1 MPAYH
6 SNNNSVENVRVINGI
21 PLLPLLTKTR
31 GPAPYADPSM
41 TTDAVDEA
49 LELFR
54 PNSFFKNFE
63 IKGHGDRLLIYI
75 ILYISQSLNKLKA
88 TTSPGEAAKTLYSLA
103 VGQVTIPAD
112 ASFPLHSMYPGVV
125 DKAESDMLRQYLLQV
140 RQEVATRL
148 VGLVYRDETGQP
160 AQQPSKWWLCFQKRH
175 FMGKVMH

>member
-6 SNNNSVENVRVINGI
+6 SNYNSVDNVRVINGI
-21 PLLPLLTKTR
+21 PLLPLVTKTR

-41 TTDAVDEA
+41 THDVVDEA

-63 IKGHGDRLLIYI
+63 IKGPGDRLLIYI

-88 TTSPGEAAKTLYSLA
+88 TTSQGEATKALYTLA

-112 ASFPLHSMYPGVV
+112 ASFPLHTMYPGVA
-125 DKAESDMLRQYLLQV
+125 DKAESDLLRQYLLQV
-140 RQEVATRL
+140 RQEVAARL
-148 VGLVYRDETGQP
+148 VSVVYRDGNGQA
-160 AQQPSKWWLCFQKRH
+160 AQYPSKWWLCFQKRH